1 MDLNTVALTGLLGG
15 DVEVRFT
22 PSGKAVADVNLA
34 VDCGYGEREHTS
46 WIGLTLWGKQAE
58 AAAQHLGKGRKVAL
72 TGRLNQESWEDK
84 DGNKRSQPRVIVSSW
99 TFADSK
105 GKQESPPTQAQDD
118 GDGAPF

>member
-1 MDLNTVALTGLLGG
+1 VDLNTVALTGRLGG

-84 DGNKRSQPRVIVSSW
+84 DGNKRSKTRVVVSSW

-105 GKQESPPTQAQDD
+105 GQQAQTPAPVQDD
-118 GDGAPF
+118 NDEMPF